1 MVRNLTARKILRVV
15 IPLAFWLG
23 VWQLAAVWV
32 DTVYQP
38 GRGYLLLPAP
48 TLVAGRL
55 AALMGEP
62 AFWQAA
68 AVSLGRIFGGFA
80 LGPLPGRQSRCSPP
94 PSPGRTGCWARR

>member
-1 MVRNLTARKILRVV
+1 MVRDSDTSRNLTARKILRVV

-62 AFWQAA
+62 AFW
-68 AVSLGRIFGGFA
+68 
-80 LGPLPGRQSRCSPP
+80 
-94 PSPGRTGCWARR
+94 

>member
-1 MVRNLTARKILRVV
+1 MTPSTTSRNKARTRILRVV

-48 TLVAGRL
+48 TL
-55 AALMGEP
+55 AAQRPAPLMGGP
-62 AFWQAA
+62 AFRPAPP
-68 AVSLGRIFGGFA
+68 VSPA
-80 LGPLPGRQSRCSPP
+80 PTLPGFPP
-94 PSPGRTGCWARR
+94 GAPPGPAC